1 MGTGIRKSPR
11 CPGGP
16 QGPAVLVRRCAHNPR
31 SHNKLD
37 VVAEPPTPRPWPYLR
52 TFMGATLSQAPAL
65 VLYLSTELRQLV
77 PSLPPATYRAPSRTA
92 TPAELRRLSMEA
104 TGVHEF
110 TCRDKR
116 TG

>member
-1 MGTGIRKSPR
+1 
-11 CPGGP
+11 
-16 QGPAVLVRRCAHNPR
+16 
-31 SHNKLD
+31 
-37 VVAEPPTPRPWPYLR
+37 
-52 TFMGATLSQAPAL
+52 MGATLSQAPAL

-77 PSLPPATYRAPSRTA
+77 PSLPPATYRAPSSTA

-110 TCRDKR
+110 TCRDTR

>member
-1 MGTGIRKSPR
+1 MPR
-11 CPGGP
+11 
-16 QGPAVLVRRCAHNPR
+16 RNPR
-31 SHNKLD
+31 PCYTVEVLCAQPPELGSWSKPD
-37 VVAEPPTPRPWPYLR
+37 VVTEPLTTHPSLTNLR
-52 TFMGATLSQAPAL
+52 ILMGATLSQAPAL

-77 PSLPPATYRAPSRTA
+77 PSLPPATYRAPSSTA

-110 TCRDKR
+110 TCRDKG

>member
-1 MGTGIRKSPR
+1 
-11 CPGGP
+11 
-16 QGPAVLVRRCAHNPR
+16 
-31 SHNKLD
+31 
-37 VVAEPPTPRPWPYLR
+37 
-52 TFMGATLSQAPAL
+52 MGATLSQAPAL

-77 PSLPPATYRAPSRTA
+77 PSLPPATYRAPSSTA

-116 TG
+116 TGWRQTHQGNPTPAQSIDSTLGWVSEGRGGI